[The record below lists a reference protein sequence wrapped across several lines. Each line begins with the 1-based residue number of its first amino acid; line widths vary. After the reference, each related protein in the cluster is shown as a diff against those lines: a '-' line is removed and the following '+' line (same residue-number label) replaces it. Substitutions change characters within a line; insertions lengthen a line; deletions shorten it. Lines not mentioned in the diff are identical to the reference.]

1 MPGLGGEA
9 RRRQCLVGPR
19 EDTKS
24 LKVFKLGSNVIK
36 FHSSALKENKL
47 GSRETSEWAA
57 VVLNFPIKFSY
68 F

>member
-1 MPGLGGEA
+1 M
-9 RRRQCLVGPR
+9 GPR

-36 FHSSALKENKL
+36 FHSFALEHKL
-47 GSRETSEWAA
+47 GSRETSELVA
-57 VVLNFPIKFSY
+57 VILNFPTKFSY